1 MRILRVII
9 IVLSVFVLLSCS
21 TAKGTVIVT
30 GQTRPAITPTE
41 VKLYLDPPTQYETIG
56 LIEASCDVD
65 TTAQKAQDMVIDE
78 LKKQAAKVGANGVL
92 LTNVGNSSNSGV
104 FSYGVYIAIETRTAK
119 GEAIFVI
126 KE

>member
-9 IVLSVFVLLSCS
+9 IISSVFVLLSCS
-21 TAKGTVIVT
+21 TAKGTTLIT

-41 VKLYLDPPTQYETIG
+41 VKLYLEPPTKYETIA

-78 LKKQAAKVGANGVL
+78 LKKQAAKLGANGVL
-92 LTNVGNSSNSGV
+92 ITNVGNSSNSGV
-104 FSYGVYIAIETRTAK
+104 FAYGVYMAIETRTAK